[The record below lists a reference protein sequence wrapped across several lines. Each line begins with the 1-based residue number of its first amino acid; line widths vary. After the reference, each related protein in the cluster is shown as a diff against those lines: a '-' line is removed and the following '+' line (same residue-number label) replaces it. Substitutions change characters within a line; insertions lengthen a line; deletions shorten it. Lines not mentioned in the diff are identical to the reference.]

1 MIKWRSK
8 KEFKDYVLSYAEK
21 LKINVTSI
29 YMRPMKNKWASC
41 STDGNLS
48 FNKDLLKIEK
58 ELGEYVVIHELLHFR
73 TPNHGILW
81 KSYMNTYLP
90 DWKDLDKKL
99 KATLQIVNQTFNL
112 QK

>member
-8 KEFKDYVLSYAEK
+8 SEFKKFVTETANK
-21 LKINVTSI
+21 LKIEVTSI

-48 FNKDLLKIEK
+48 FNKELLKIERQ
-58 ELGEYVVIHELLHFR
+58 LGEYVVIHELLHFR

-81 KSYMNTYLP
+81 KSYMNSYLP
-90 DWKDLDKKL
+90 DWKNLDKKL
-99 KATLQIVNQTFNL
+99 KATLQIET
-112 QK
+112 